1 MILEGEKTMKVIFE
15 FKNTSGKVLTDNNM
29 EKELTNDEIL
39 VILNSKEVDYPVN
52 NGFLFTVKHCIIEN
66 STYDMFIEPYKLKI
80 SLIEKPE

>member
-1 MILEGEKTMKVIFE
+1 MKVIFE
-15 FKNTSGKVLTDNNM
+15 FKDANGKVLTDNNI

-66 STYDMFIEPYKLKI
+66 STYDMFTEPYKLKI
-80 SLIEKPE
+80 SLIEKLEQIRRN

>member
-1 MILEGEKTMKVIFE
+1 MEGEKLMKVIFE
-15 FKNTSGKVLTDNNM
+15 FKDINGKVSPENNV

-66 STYDMFIEPYKLKI
+66 STYDMFTEPYKLKI
-80 SLIEKPE
+80 SLREKA

>member
-1 MILEGEKTMKVIFE
+1 MEGEKLMKVIFE
-15 FKNTSGKVLTDNNM
+15 FKDINGKVSPKNNV

-66 STYDMFIEPYKLKI
+66 STYDMFTEPYKLKI
-80 SLIEKPE
+80 SLREKA